1 MSGLFKA
8 ISRQRST
15 VDMAG
20 VGREAITTQFTK
32 GRLDTSGAY
41 KHLSPV
47 EENLLADFWEKLLAD
62 FDKPLSEVPSDSIA
76 RPIECDDEAEII
88 KAKEIEESAPFE
100 VFEGC
105 MFNQSVEDKCREL
118 GIASEREDG
127 VLVPKYEKQIKDG
140 TLGSAVW
147 SVVREDHP
155 DVLMLRFLRARKW
168 DVEKAYRMAVAA
180 VKWRVQENVEEIIW
194 YGDLHN
200 DASLMWKGVSY
211 AHGKDKLGQPIIWSG
226 SCLHHQKDQSYPQLK
241 RYMIWM
247 METLRQLLTPPIERV
262 CLIMDLTD
270 HSNANMDWPFV
281 KTFLKFL
288 EAYYPECLGICIVYN
303 GPWWFSGVW
312 KLISPLLD
320 PVVASK
326 VQFAQKPE
334 GLLKFIDEKQLLQ
347 SRGGKNAYK
356 FSYVK
361 PDPEENK
368 LMFDAEGRAAASR
381 KLEDLQSQFIQAT
394 VDWTDAKE
402 AGDDDKFAE
411 AASRRMELSDQVA
424 AAAQEKDKYTRA
436 RHFYT
441 RTGVLVDGVVDW
453 SKLQSPS

>member
-15 VDMAG
+15 IDMAG

-62 FDKPLSEVPSDSIA
+62 FDKPLSKVASDPIV
-76 RPIECDDEAEII
+76 RPIECDDEAEIA
-88 KAKEIEESAPFE
+88 KAKEIGESAPFE

-105 MFNQSVEDKCREL
+105 MFNQTVKDRCREL
-118 GIASEREDG
+118 GIVSEQEDG
-127 VLVPKYEKQIKDG
+127 LMVPKYEKQIKDD
-140 TLGSAVW
+140 TLRSAMW

-168 DVEKAYRMAVAA
+168 DVEKAYRMAIAA
-180 VKWRVQENVEEIIW
+180 LKWRIQENVEEIIW
-194 YGDLHN
+194 YGDIYN

-241 RYMIWM
+241 RYLIWM

-303 GPWWFSGVW
+303 
-312 KLISPLLD
+312 
-320 PVVASK
+320 
-326 VQFAQKPE
+326 
-334 GLLKFIDEKQLLQ
+334 
-347 SRGGKNAYK
+347 
-356 FSYVK
+356 
-361 PDPEENK
+361 
-368 LMFDAEGRAAASR
+368 
-381 KLEDLQSQFIQAT
+381 
-394 VDWTDAKE
+394 
-402 AGDDDKFAE
+402 
-411 AASRRMELSDQVA
+411 
-424 AAAQEKDKYTRA
+424 
-436 RHFYT
+436 
-441 RTGVLVDGVVDW
+441 
-453 SKLQSPS
+453 